1 MREDRSTPN
10 AVWNGVMLADS
21 EDTIVVE
28 GNHYFPPEAL
38 DREYFVE
45 SSHHTVC
52 SWKGLAS
59 YYSIVVGDAAN
70 KDAAWYYADPPPG
83 RSVTMSRSGRASRSS
98 PQVPMWKRWGFENRG
113 GDALS
118 ESVHDRTDN

>member
-1 MREDRSTPN
+1 MREDRSTPK

-70 KDAAWYYADPPPG
+70 KDAAWYYADPSPAARQIRHYVAFWKGIKVVP
-83 RSVTMSRSGRASRSS
+83 SG
-98 PQVPMWKRWGFENRG
+98 
-113 GDALS
+113 
-118 ESVHDRTDN
+118 TDVEEVGL